1 MQCGNAP
8 QANDSLVLAL
18 VSRVM
23 HMRAT
28 CYEGSTRASLLKRNS
43 LMNHLVNILQR
54 TMNERVALKKSIA
67 KWFSQIK
74 TFHRLTVRLS
84 SHITRHLNKEG
95 RNS

>member
-28 CYEGSTRASLLKRNS
+28 CYEGSTGASLLSEKEQPDEPS
-43 LMNHLVNILQR
+43 GEHLATHDER
-54 TMNERVALKKSIA
+54 TRGVEKINRKMV
-67 KWFSQIK
+67 
-74 TFHRLTVRLS
+74 
-84 SHITRHLNKEG
+84 
-95 RNS
+95 